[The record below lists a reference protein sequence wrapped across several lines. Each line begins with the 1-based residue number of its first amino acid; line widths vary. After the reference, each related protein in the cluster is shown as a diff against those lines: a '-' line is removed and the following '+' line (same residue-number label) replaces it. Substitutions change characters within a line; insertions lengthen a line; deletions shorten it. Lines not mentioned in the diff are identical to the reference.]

1 MYHENTRSKLGYFAT
16 YNEIILELFFS
27 LLKYIYY
34 MKLLLFQKNNYKSRM
49 ICKIMRR
56 DFKPKKTK
64 KTNNHPLPP
73 PKKKNKP
80 KNPPKQIMLVHRNDI
95 SNHSFRYGRYDFEY
109 VWFMFCDVSKF

>member
-73 PKKKNKP
+73 PQKKTNLKTPQNK
-80 KNPPKQIMLVHRNDI
+80 
-95 SNHSFRYGRYDFEY
+95 
-109 VWFMFCDVSKF
+109 

>member
-1 MYHENTRSKLGYFAT
+1 
-16 YNEIILELFFS
+16 
-27 LLKYIYY
+27 

-56 DFKPKKTK
+56 DFKQNKKQK
-64 KTNNHPLPP
+64 KNNHPP
-73 PKKKNKP
+73 PKK
-80 KNPPKQIMLVHRNDI
+80 KQIMLVHRNDI